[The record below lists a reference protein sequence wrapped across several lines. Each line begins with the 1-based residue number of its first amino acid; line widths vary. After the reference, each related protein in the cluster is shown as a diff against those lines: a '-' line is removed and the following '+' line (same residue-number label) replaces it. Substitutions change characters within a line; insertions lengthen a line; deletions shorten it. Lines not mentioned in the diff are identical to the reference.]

1 MFRKMLVCTDLSPAA
16 DAIIHCVEELKC
28 MGMEEVILTHV
39 IYVANTTGLEEML
52 TEEARPVLERQK
64 EALEAKGV
72 KVTVE
77 LPFGLPAH
85 TLNET
90 AEKHDVSAI
99 VIGSHGKGI
108 LQATTLGSVSSKL
121 LHQTRRPVLLA
132 RIALMEEG
140 KCQAVCRKMFARV
153 LFPTDFSE
161 AAERAL
167 DYLGKIALE
176 TGCPLTVLHVI
187 EDIKD
192 DDPADAQRREEDA
205 RFLLEAKKR
214 RLETLGASGVNIDLV
229 RGKPSE
235 EIIDRSK
242 EGNFSIIV
250 MGGQGKGLLKE
261 VFLGSVANEVARF
274 AEVPVLFVP
283 APPHNT

>member
-1 MFRKMLVCTDLSPAA
+1 MLRKILVCSDLSPAA

-28 MGMEEVILTHV
+28 IGMEEVILTHV
-39 IYVANTTGLEEML
+39 IYVANTPGLEEL
-52 TEEARPVLERQK
+52 LIEAARPILERQK

-72 KVTVE
+72 KVTLE
-77 LPFGLPAH
+77 MPLGLPAN
-85 TLNET
+85 TLDET

-132 RIALMEEG
+132 RIALLEEG
-140 KCQAVCRKMFARV
+140 KCQAVCRKLFAGV

-161 AAERAL
+161 AAETTL
-167 DYLGKIALE
+167 DCLGAIALE
-176 TGCPLTVLHVI
+176 TGCPVTVLHVI
-187 EDIKD
+187 EDKD
-192 DDPADAQRREEDA
+192 DDPADAKRREEEA

-214 RLETLGASGVNIDLV
+214 RLEALGAPEVHIGLV

-235 EIIDRSK
+235 EIIGRSK

-274 AEVPVLFVP
+274 AGVPVLFVP
-283 APPHNT
+283 APHHNE